1 MVSEVGSRKQRLAF
15 HTAYCFNISC
25 SLLVACQMG
34 GILASSSLLPQN
46 YPSPSP
52 KVGLLQPTYLSR
64 LDCIL
69 DELQIVTQ
77 TLYF

>member
-52 KVGLLQPTYLSR
+52 KLGLLYIGDGKNCVNISV
-64 LDCIL
+64 IM
-69 DELQIVTQ
+69 
-77 TLYF
+77 F